1 MPALNAIQS
10 THNITLTHPPAMGLL
25 QPVLTSLSA
34 VLCSGPV
41 HLLCF
46 STLLGTQLYQTFV
59 LTKITFR
66 ALARQP
72 FVTLQARVFPAY
84 FRIQT
89 ALLLLTALTWPPHSV
104 LSLAEAKTHWIPLVV
119 GMATSVLNLLLFG
132 PRTRKAMLDLAQL
145 GMSTLY
151 LQGRRAQLTRRT
163 GRENKPDDAEQP
175 GLQAAAIK
183 KTFRKNHAASIH
195 LNLITLGA
203 TLWHGWLLASKLQF

>member
-1 MPALNAIQS
+1 MPALNPPQPS
-10 THNITLTHPPAMGLL
+10 HNIALPPPPAMGLL
-25 QPVLTSLSA
+25 QPVLTTLSA

-66 ALARQP
+66 ALPRQP

-89 ALLLLTALTWPPHSV
+89 ALLLLTVLTWPPRSV
-104 LSLAEAKTHWIPLVV
+104 LSLAEAKTHWIPLLV

-132 PRTRKAMLDLAQL
+132 PRTRKVMLDLAQL
-145 GMSTLY
+145 GMSPLY
-151 LQGRRAQLTRRT
+151 L
-163 GRENKPDDAEQP
+163 
-175 GLQAAAIK
+175 
-183 KTFRKNHAASIH
+183 
-195 LNLITLGA
+195 
-203 TLWHGWLLASKLQF
+203 

>member
-1 MPALNAIQS
+1 
-10 THNITLTHPPAMGLL
+10 MGLL
-25 QPVLTSLSA
+25 QPVLTTLSA

-66 ALARQP
+66 ALPRQP

-89 ALLLLTALTWPPHSV
+89 ALLLLTVLTWPPRSV
-104 LSLAEAKTHWIPLVV
+104 LSLAEAKTHWIPLLV

-132 PRTRKAMLDLAQL
+132 PRTRKVMLDLAQL
-145 GMSTLY
+145 GMSPLY
-151 LQGRRAQLTRRT
+151 L
-163 GRENKPDDAEQP
+163 
-175 GLQAAAIK
+175 
-183 KTFRKNHAASIH
+183 
-195 LNLITLGA
+195 
-203 TLWHGWLLASKLQF
+203 